1 MKTPRKHKHAELI
14 KQWLDDDSVEV
25 ECKDIG
31 DDTWYSVGSPSWDEG
46 TEYRIKPKM
55 IRCGD
60 LEFPEPMRVAPE
72 IGTTYWTAD
81 IRARRDERVM
91 ADEWTWSNDKQDMLW
106 LEAGIC
112 HLTSDAAEAHAKA
125 LLSLTE
131 IKSYIVAKE

>member
-1 MKTPRKHKHAELI
+1 MVTPRKHRHAKLI
-14 KQWLDDDSVEV
+14 KQWIEDDSLEL
-25 ECKDIG
+25 ECKDNG
-31 DDTWYSVGSPSWDEG
+31 VGPWYVIRRPSWGEHN
-46 TEYRIKPKM
+46 EYRFKPKM

-60 LEFPEPMRVAPE
+60 IEFPEPMRVAPE

-112 HLTSDAAEAHAKA
+112 HLTSDAAEAHASA